1 MAVTQTLRALGS
13 WDVQLREDTPAEVWD
28 KLDYFGHVAIHLGRQ
43 NPQIAGDSLLKS
55 ARYVGVV
62 RSHSES
68 GLPKKIGGV
77 DISMWL
83 GDPDNKS
90 DIVETEL
97 AVSGDFQ
104 TVIGQAMAGFDAVQ
118 IGTIFNNVTPFV
130 GTFQFQSRRQIIDY
144 ICQTLG
150 NMAWRVNGDATLD
163 AGPESSMFVTVPE
176 VAVIRK
182 PKSMLAGSEVDMFL
196 RSLGGTL
203 DTAQDVEDLTTRVL
217 LMAQG
222 SNGQFVSAAVDAPP
236 GTHAFQ
242 DMFGNP
248 IKLTRIIQESETN
261 EDNAEARAQLQ
272 LNRFLGTR
280 DALTLS
286 TDEYD
291 ITGVARVGDY
301 LWVHDPIMNLV
312 DPNNEVIFRGQRMN
326 PFRLQMTET
335 TWPITR
341 GMSVFYRHWNGE
353 WIDLSDF
360 VVFENG
366 ATNIVVGGYNRSLN
380 EGGNGQFP
388 ITQPENDTSVPN
400 KVQWDLP
407 WTQSMYQ
414 SPVTG
419 ASRSEV
425 ELKWL
430 LPTNTDLSAITDGA
444 YYEIR
449 YRPSVTPI
457 FAPTVGELSN
467 YELDE
472 LNTVEYPITF
482 GIEQEWQFARAPF
495 DTLKFRLQE
504 LTPGMAYEA
513 QIRAVD
519 SARPA
524 NIGEW
529 SDLEQWQASRDIFPP
544 ATPAA
549 PFIAAN
555 PMAVLMKHFLGRA
568 EGGEFNLDRDLAHL
582 ELHGATD
589 PLFSPVPETLLGKT
603 VANWGMITGEV
614 PVVASFQ
621 ITELLPMY
629 YKVVAVDESGN
640 KSLPSAGVVATAEL
654 IDDQYVRSLTVD
666 KVTAGTVSAEWL
678 LGARI
683 TTAKTGARVEL
694 SSEGIKGFNPVND
707 QLLNWDSN
715 TGQLDVI
722 GSKGIRVTG
731 GGDVAVSGG
740 GNVEITDGALIV
752 YNATGQ
758 KIVELGECA
767 DGRHGLQV
775 YKDNGTRV
783 VRIGELAS
791 SSDEGIELINDIG
804 QLVKLSD
811 VVFGISASNFTS
823 GGNRSSSASYGD
835 CTGQV
840 NTPSVNATI
849 GDTGRALVILSAL
862 IVSGNGTLT
871 SMGLQISGPGG
882 YSVSPDNFNSLGISA
897 SGGVAQ
903 LQGSKMFVMTG
914 MPTGVCTFTAKYFYN
929 GGSGIGQFFSRAIA
943 VLPY

>member
-28 KLDYFGHVAIHLGRQ
+28 KLDYFGHVAIHMGRQ

-97 AVSGDFQ
+97 VVNGDFQ
-104 TVIGQAMAGFDAVQ
+104 TVVGQVMAGFSAVQ
-118 IGTIFNNVTPFV
+118 IGTIFNNLTPFT

-150 NMAWRVNGDATLD
+150 GMAWRVNGDATLD
-163 AGPESSMFVTVPE
+163 AGPESSLFITVPE

-182 PKSMLAGSEVDMFL
+182 PKSMLAGSEVDMFT

-236 GTHAFQ
+236 GTHPYE
-242 DMFGNP
+242 DLFGNP
-248 IKLTRIIQESETN
+248 IKMTRIIQESETN
-261 EDNAEARAQLQ
+261 EGNAEARAQLQ

-280 DALTLS
+280 DALSLS
-286 TDEYD
+286 TDFYD
-291 ITGVARVGDY
+291 ITGSVRVGDY
-301 LWVHDPIMNLV
+301 LWVYDPVMNLI

-335 TWPITR
+335 TWPISR

-353 WIDLSDF
+353 WVDLTDF
-360 VVFENG
+360 VVWETG
-366 ATNIVVGGYNRSLN
+366 STNIVVGGYNRSLN
-380 EGGNGQFP
+380 EGGSGQFP
-388 ITQPENDTSVPN
+388 ITQPENDTSVPDQM
-400 KVQWDLP
+400 VWDTP
-407 WTQSMYQ
+407 FQQAQYQ
-414 SPVTG
+414 SPQTG
-419 ASRSEV
+419 ESRSEV

-430 LPTNTDLSAITDGA
+430 LPTNTDSSAITDGA
-444 YYEIR
+444 YYEFR
-449 YRPSVTPI
+449 YRQSTQPLYP
-457 FAPTVGELSN
+457 PTIDELAA
-467 YELDE
+467 YEVQD
-472 LNTVEYPITF
+472 LNTVEVPIAL
-482 GIEQEWQFARAPF
+482 GIEQEWEYGRAPF
-495 DTLKFRLQE
+495 DTLKFRLGN
-504 LTPGMAYEA
+504 LLPGMTYEA

-519 SARPA
+519 TARPA
-524 NIGEW
+524 HLGVW
-529 SDLEQWQASRDIFPP
+529 SDTVLWQASRDIFPP

-549 PFIAAN
+549 PFIAAS
-555 PMAVLMKHFLGRA
+555 PMAVLMRHNLGRA
-568 EGGEFNLDRDLAHL
+568 DGGDFNLDRDLGHL
-582 ELHGATD
+582 ELHYSED
-589 PLFSPVPETLLGKT
+589 PLFTPTTDSLVGKVP
-603 VANWGMITGEV
+603 ADWGMISGQV
-614 PVVASFQ
+614 PLIASFQ
-621 ITELLPMY
+621 ITSLVPMY
-629 YKVVAVDESGN
+629 YKVIAVDKSGN
-640 KSLPSAGVVATAEL
+640 ASLPSAASVVTADL
-654 IDDQYVRSLTVD
+654 IDDQFVRNLTVD
-666 KVTAGTVSAEWL
+666 KVTAGTISADWL
-678 LGARI
+678 VGARI
-683 TTAKTGARVEL
+683 ATGFSGARVQL
-694 SSEGIKGFNPVND
+694 SSEGIQGYNPMNQ
-707 QLLNWDSN
+707 QLLNWDSG
-715 TGQLDVI
+715 TGQLDVM
-722 GSKGIRVTG
+722 GDKGIRVT
-731 GGDVAVSGG
+731 GG
-740 GNVEITDGALIV
+740 GNVEITDGAVVIKNSSGDV
-752 YNATGQ
+752 
-758 KIVELGECA
+758 IVELGECS

-811 VVFGISASNFTS
+811 VIFGISSNTYDPL
-823 GGNRSSSASYGD
+823 GNRPAGGGYGD

-840 NTPSVNATI
+840 NQPITTATI
-849 GDTGRALVILSAL
+849 GDTGRALVIISAL
-862 IVSGNGTLT
+862 IVTPSGSLM
-871 SMGLQISGPGG
+871 SMGLRVTGPGG
-882 YSVSPDNFNSLGISA
+882 YSYVPSSWDSLGISA
-897 SGGVAQ
+897 PGVAQ
-903 LQGSKMFVMTG
+903 LQASKMFIMEG
-914 MPTGVCTFTAKYFYN
+914 LPTGVCTFTCRYSYSGASGN
-929 GGSGIGQFFSRAIA
+929 GQAANRAIA